1 MVVSEFSSG
10 TPVVEMTA
18 EEHRRRAAEL
28 EVILAGL
35 AEIRDRVRGR
45 VDAVAVVLE
54 GRQEL
59 AQRGLCAG
67 ER

>member
-1 MVVSEFSSG
+1 MD
-10 TPVVEMTA
+10 TA
-18 EEHRRRAAEL
+18 HSAGETVTDRRRAAEL

-45 VDAVAVVLE
+45 ADAVAVVRE

-59 AQRGLCAG
+59 AERGLCAG